1 MAAVP
6 DRQCRG
12 SGARFGDGPRIR
24 GRYDVTMS
32 GRIEL
37 SATVFCECVDEVPTP
52 ADLTFGDDHLRLESE
67 ADSLTVA
74 QSDVFDVRLGS
85 SPRVATDFF
94 TGSVLTVGFDV
105 DDDREVLFVDGS
117 EDTLETYA
125 GLLYRWLL
133 DGREVAVRH
142 PAEIGGRVTG
152 QPFDIGTLRVTP
164 GKVGCTGIDYSFGV
178 DLDRIVHLSR
188 SEGELLGERR
198 TMIELQYVK
207 DGRAV
212 SLDLSVDPPRIQH
225 LLGRH
230 LRQEYDKI
238 RQRVRELDIPEVA
251 VRTLYELYSLRGAAT
266 PSTLFDGP
274 SDASAAILRGLGKA
288 DLVRFGDDEVELTSR
303 GWILVTEHV
312 DASADSTPTRGV
324 GD

>member
-1 MAAVP
+1 MP
-6 DRQCRG
+6 
-12 SGARFGDGPRIR
+12 
-24 GRYDVTMS
+24 

-37 SATVFCECVDEVPTP
+37 SATVFCECVDEAPIV
-52 ADLTFGDDHLRLESE
+52 AELAFGDDHLRLESE

-74 QSDVFDVRLGS
+74 QSDVFDIRLGS

-105 DDDREVLFVDGS
+105 DDDQEVLFVDGS
-117 EDTLETYA
+117 RGSLETYA

-188 SEGELLGERR
+188 SEGELLGDRR
-198 TMIELQYVK
+198 TMIELQYVR

-212 SLDLSVDPPRIQH
+212 SLDLSVDPSRIQH

-230 LRQEYDKI
+230 LRQEYDKL
-238 RQRVRELDIPEVA
+238 RRAVRGLDIPEAA
-251 VRTLYELYSLRGAAT
+251 VRTLYELYSLRGTAT
-266 PSTLFDGP
+266 PATLFDGP
-274 SDASAAILRGLGKA
+274 SDASVAILRGLKKA
-288 DLVRFGDDEVELTSR
+288 SLVRFGDDEVELTSR

-312 DASADSTPTRGV
+312 DASADGTPTREV